1 MNSRGWVVLLLVAC
15 AAPDP
20 VPVPVALQAPE
31 PAVPPTA
38 WNAFSVA
45 LPPHPQAAALL
56 PDSPFG
62 INTALRPD
70 APDRDARLDAMQQ
83 AGIKW
88 GRQDFS
94 WGRIETSK
102 GVYDFDAYDRLVEAF
117 TKHGM
122 LIFGNFTGAPKF
134 HDPKTLKGVEA
145 YCAFARVCVKR
156 YAGRV
161 DYWQIWN
168 EPNGG
173 YWKGSPEEY
182 ARMLAASGR
191 AIHEE
196 NPKAKVLALNMAFCD
211 VIWAERV
218 LKQVPYDAFDIVCFH
233 PYRAMCAPE
242 EPFDWWELD
251 QYVKSWH
258 KTDLTAEYPLVK
270 MTMEQQTDELI
281 RVLSKFGKPK
291 PLWITEICWNTDIHP
306 YGVSELRSADLLV
319 RFYVTAI
326 ASRKIEKAFWWTLKD
341 GGNLQFDKA
350 QQVGLMRADLQP
362 KYSYY
367 AYAVMARM
375 LEGRRWV
382 RNEAWG
388 PDVYAAVFADDAA
401 GEETIVAWSPNNYA
415 YARITNTKKG
425 LANYDVYGTKR
436 VVAWNAQR
444 TSNNSFPLGQS
455 PVYIVGPKGMKV
467 SARANPGW

>member
-1 MNSRGWVVLLLVAC
+1 MKRLAALVLLSAGC
-15 AAPDP
+15 AA
-20 VPVPVALQAPE
+20 E
-31 PAVPPTA
+31 PRATATGWTAVT
-38 WNAFSVA
+38 VA
-45 LPPHPQAAALL
+45 LPAHPHAAALL

-62 INTALRPD
+62 INTALRAD
-70 APDRDARLDAMQQ
+70 APDRDERLAAMQQ

-88 GRQDFS
+88 GRQDFT

-102 GVYDFDAYDRLVEAF
+102 GVYEFEAYDRLVDAF
-117 TKHGM
+117 ARHGI
-122 LIFGNFTGAPKF
+122 LIFGTLTGTPKF
-134 HDPKTLKGVEA
+134 HDPRTAEGVEA
-145 YCAFARVCVKR
+145 YVAFARACVKR
-156 YAGRV
+156 YAGKV
-161 DYWQIWN
+161 DFWQIWN

-182 ARMLAASGR
+182 ARMLAASGK

-211 VIWAERV
+211 VIWAERI
-218 LKQVPYDAFDIVCFH
+218 LKQVPVDAFDIVCFH

-258 KTDLTAEYPLVK
+258 KNDLAPDYPLVK
-270 MTMEQQTDELI
+270 MTLEQQTDELI

-291 PLWITEICWNTDIHP
+291 PLWITEICWNTDLHP

-319 RFYVTAI
+319 RFYVTAV
-326 ASRKIEKAFWWTLKD
+326 ASGKIEKAFWWTLKD

-350 QQVGLMRADLQP
+350 QMVGLLRHDLQP

-367 AYAVMARM
+367 AYAVLTRM
-375 LEGRRWV
+375 LEGKKWI

-388 PDVYAAVFADDAA
+388 PEVYAAVFAAEGSD
-401 GEETIVAWSPNNYA
+401 EETMVAWSPSNYA
-415 YARITNTKKG
+415 YARIRNSERG
-425 LANYDVYGTKR
+425 LTTCDVYGTR
-436 VVAWNAQR
+436 RFVAWDARR
-444 TSNNSFPLGQS
+444 TSNNPFPLGQS
-455 PVYIVGPKGMKV
+455 PMYVVGPKGLKV
-467 SARANPGW
+467 SVRPNPGW

>member
-1 MNSRGWVVLLLVAC
+1 MRRIARAVLLCLAGC
-15 AAPDP
+15 AAPEP
-20 VPVPVALQAPE
+20 APVALQSAP
-31 PAVPPTA
+31 VPVPTA

-45 LPPHPQAAALL
+45 LPPHRHAAALL

-70 APDRDARLDAMQQ
+70 APDGEARLAAMQQ

-102 GVYDFDAYDRLVEAF
+102 GVYDFEGYDRLVSSF
-117 TKHGM
+117 TRHGI
-122 LIFGNFTGAPKF
+122 LIFGNLNGSPKI
-134 HDPKTLKGVEA
+134 HDPRTPEGVEA
-145 YCAFARVCVKR
+145 YVAFARACVKR
-156 YAGRV
+156 YAGQV
-161 DYWQIWN
+161 DHWQIWN

-182 ARMLAASGR
+182 ARLLAAAGK

-211 VIWAERV
+211 VIWAERI
-218 LKQVPYDAFDIVCFH
+218 LKQVPNDAFDIVCFH

-258 KTDLTAEYPLVK
+258 KSDLTPEYSLVK
-270 MTMEQQTDELI
+270 MTLEQQTDEL
-281 RVLSKFGKPK
+281 VKVMSKFGKPK

-319 RFYVTAI
+319 RFYVTTL

-350 QQVGLMRADLQP
+350 QMVGLTRADLQP

-375 LEGRRWV
+375 LEGKRWV

-388 PDVYAAVFADDAA
+388 PEVYAAVFEDEAA
-401 GEETIVAWSPNNYA
+401 GEETLVAWTPNNYA
-415 YARITNTKKG
+415 YARIGNNEKG
-425 LANYDVYGTKR
+425 LACYDVYGTKR
-436 VVAWNAQR
+436 VVAWDAKR

-455 PVYIVGPKGMKV
+455 PIYVVGPKGLKV
-467 SARANPGW
+467 NVRPNPGW